1 MRFLRHRAVLTV
13 LVLAASVLVWE
24 LGCRYFQP
32 RAFVLPA
39 PTLIFEEFMRTPQY
53 FLEQGLY
60 TFWTTVSGFGMAVI
74 FGLLLAVAIN
84 YSVFLETTIFT
95 LLVALNSVPKIALA
109 PVFVIW
115 MGTGA
120 EPKITIA
127 LTIAIFPIVI
137 DFVLGLRSAD
147 PQLLAVV
154 RAARATA
161 LQIFM
166 KVRLPSA
173 LPSMFAGM
181 KVGISLALIGAIVG
195 EFLAGE
201 TGLGQVILLAQGQFQ
216 TARMFVAIIMLGLLG
231 AALFYAV
238 DFLERMC
245 IPWHVS
251 QRGTQVGHAA

>member
-1 MRFLRHRAVLTV
+1 TTILEEFLR
-13 LVLAASVLVWE
+13 
-24 LGCRYFQP
+24 
-32 RAFVLPA
+32 
-39 PTLIFEEFMRTPQY
+39 TPEY
-53 FLEQGLY
+53 FLNQGLF
-60 TFWTTVSGFGMAVI
+60 TLWTTASGFVMAVAL
-74 FGLLLAVAIN
+74 GLLLAVAIN

-95 LLVALNSVPKIALA
+95 LLVALNSVPKVALA
-109 PVFVIW
+109 PVFIIW

-161 LQIFM
+161 AQIFL
-166 KVRLPSA
+166 KVRFPSA

-195 EFLAGE
+195 EFVAGE

-216 TARMFVAIIMLGLLG
+216 TARMFVAVIMLGLLG
-231 AALFYAV
+231 AILFYAV
-238 DFLERMC
+238 DFAERLA

-251 QRGTQVGHAA
+251 QRGGHAGHSA